1 MPVDLR
7 CKHDREVR
15 TRAADLFAAWRGSK
29 SVARELRVPEGAVR
43 KWLLTYRAVGRETLL
58 GMGKSHT
65 RYGWETKVAAA
76 SAVVDG
82 GRPKPEVMAELGI
95 VSPAV
100 FDSLCLAVHFSTS
113 LDKSIDA
120 NIVEH
125 DLAVAGMR
133 DDACFEVVA
142 DAPRRDPAEE
152 LEGVHVASEP
162 GVLPHVQ
169 RALDVAVLRVRQRG
183 DEQVHPRPLAGDGDG
198 QVHRGARP
206 VDLDGLPGL
215 VLEVVGDVA
224 GRDPGGVA
232 PAERAVAQ
240 ARLARG
246 PGLVDVPPPEE
257 PLVNADALELAVNA
271 RVVDL
276 GHGVP
281 RPGLLGKEEVVDL
294 GLVHRPHVV
303 PGETRGPRGLPDLL
317 DAGARDAPR
326 PRYLPCRHSHAKQLH
341 HKLGVDPSRHTNHF
355 LSLSGYGGTGQ
366 V

>member
-15 TRAADLFAAWRGSK
+15 TRAADLFAAGRGSK

-169 RALDVAVLRVRQRG
+169 RALD
-183 DEQVHPRPLAGDGDG
+183 
-198 QVHRGARP
+198 
-206 VDLDGLPGL
+206 GLPGL

-257 PLVNADALELAVNA
+257 PLVNADALVLAVNA

>member
-15 TRAADLFAAWRGSK
+15 TRAADLFAAGRGSK

-169 RALDVAVLRVRQRG
+169 RALD
-183 DEQVHPRPLAGDGDG
+183 
-198 QVHRGARP
+198 
-206 VDLDGLPGL
+206 GLPGL

-326 PRYLPCRHSHAKQLH
+326 PRYLPCRHSHAKQLQ

>member
-15 TRAADLFAAWRGSK
+15 ARAADLFAAGRGSK
-29 SVARELRVPEGAVR
+29 SVARGLRVPEGAVR

-169 RALDVAVLRVRQRG
+169 RALD
-183 DEQVHPRPLAGDGDG
+183 
-198 QVHRGARP
+198 
-206 VDLDGLPGL
+206 GLPGL

-246 PGLVDVPPPEE
+246 PGLVDVLPPVE
-257 PLVNADALELAVNA
+257 PLVDADALELAVNA

>member
-15 TRAADLFAAWRGSK
+15 TRAAGLFAAGRGSK
-29 SVARELRVPEGAVR
+29 SVARGLRVPEGAVR
-43 KWLLTYRAVGRETLL
+43 KWLLTYRAVGRETLP

-65 RYGWETKVAAA
+65 RYSREAKVAAA

-169 RALDVAVLRVRQRG
+169 RALD
-183 DEQVHPRPLAGDGDG
+183 
-198 QVHRGARP
+198 
-206 VDLDGLPGL
+206 GLPGL
-215 VLEVVGDVA
+215 VLEVIGDVA
-224 GRDPGGVA
+224 GRHPGGVA

>member
-15 TRAADLFAAWRGSK
+15 TRAAGLFAAGRGSK
-29 SVARELRVPEGAVR
+29 SVARGLRVPEGAVR
-43 KWLLTYRAVGRETLL
+43 KWLLTYRAVGRETLP

-169 RALDVAVLRVRQRG
+169 RALD
-183 DEQVHPRPLAGDGDG
+183 
-198 QVHRGARP
+198 
-206 VDLDGLPGL
+206 GLPGL
-215 VLEVVGDVA
+215 VLEVIGDVA
-224 GRDPGGVA
+224 GRDQGGVA